1 MTNYSVTGMSC
12 ASCSAKVEKAV
23 SKVHGVKTVSVNL
36 LTNSMTIEGNASS
49 ENIISAVEKAGYRA
63 FLSADDLSSD
73 YISSQEKLLED
84 KTTPKYLRRLIIS
97 SIFLLI
103 LMYFCMGHEFF
114 NFPIPAYFIQ
124 NPNANGILQFILCSI
139 ILFINRHFFIN
150 GSKAFWHFT
159 PNMDSLVS
167 LGSGLSYLYSI
178 AILIINIFFKDVILP
193 ENVLYFESSAMIVT
207 LITIGKTLESFSK
220 GKTTNALKALMKL
233 SPETAVVIR
242 DGNEEVIPL
251 NQLKVNDIFIVKAG
265 DKIPADGIVIEGE
278 SSVDESALTGESI
291 PCDKSAGSS
300 ISSATVTLSGWLK
313 CKAQKV
319 GNDTT
324 LSQIIKMVS
333 EASNAKAPIAKIADK
348 VSLYFIPVVILLAI
362 TTAAIWFCYDTNFA
376 WALTRGISVL
386 VISCPCALGLA
397 TPVAIMVGNGI
408 GAKNGILFKSAEC
421 LEETGKAVTVI
432 LDKTGTLTEGK
443 PVVTDIIPLVQ
454 GITETDLLQVAYDVE
469 NKSDHPLARAICEKA
484 KELELKPRKVT
495 GFKNTAGNGISC
507 FENGDL
513 LCAGNLIYT
522 YANTKIPSEIL
533 SAAEKISHQGKTPL
547 FFTKNRNCLGIIALA
562 DKLKDD
568 AKEAVSQ
575 LYKMGMRIIML
586 TGDNKGTAQ
595 FAANEAGIKEVTA
608 GVLPKGKEQA
618 VLEIK
623 HDGKTIMVG
632 DGINDAPSLTCADI
646 GMAIGTGTDV
656 AIDAADIVLMNNS
669 VTDVCAAIRLSQ
681 ATMRIIKQNLF
692 WAFFY
697 NILLIPLA
705 AGVLYKPFGITV
717 NPVLSAAAMS
727 LSSFCVVMNAL
738 RLNLINIRNTKH
750 DKAASI
756 EKKLKGEVNMA
767 EINEKTIKIEGMKCE
782 HCEASVKKAIESIH
796 GIKDVFP
803 DHNTGETLIKFT
815 KDFPLEKIIKA
826 VEKAGFKVISN

>member
-23 SKVHGVKTVSVNL
+23 SKVHGVKQVSVNL
-36 LTNSMTIEGNASS
+36 LTNSMTVEGKASS
-49 ENIISAVEKAGYRA
+49 ESIISAVEKAGYRA
-63 FLSADDLSSD
+63 FLFTDDLSAD
-73 YISSQEKLLED
+73 FISNQEKLLKD
-84 KTTPKYLRRLIIS
+84 RTTPQYVRRLIIS
-97 SIFLLI
+97 SLFLLV
-103 LMYFCMGHEFF
+103 LMYFCFGHEVF
-114 NFPIPAYFIQ
+114 NFPLPSFFVQ
-124 NPNANGILQFILCSI
+124 NPDANGIIQFILCTI

-167 LGSGLSYLYSI
+167 LGSGLSYLYSV
-178 AILIINIFFKDVILP
+178 AILIIRIFFKDVELP
-193 ENVLYFESSAMIVT
+193 EITLYFESSAMIVT

-220 GKTTNALKALMKL
+220 GKTTTALKSLLKL
-233 SPETAVVIR
+233 SPETAVVVR
-242 DGNEEVIPL
+242 DGNEEVISL

-265 DKIPADGIVIEGE
+265 DKIPADGIVLEGDA
-278 SSVDESALTGESI
+278 SVDESALTGESI
-291 PCDKSAGSS
+291 PCDKNVNSP
-300 ISSATVTLSGWLK
+300 ITSATTCLSGWLK
-313 CKAQKV
+313 CRAVKV
-319 GNDTT
+319 GKDTT
-324 LSQIIKMVS
+324 LSQIIKLVS
-333 EASNAKAPIAKIADK
+333 DASNAKAPIAKIADK
-348 VSLYFIPVVILLAI
+348 VSLYFIPAVILLAI

-432 LDKTGTLTEGK
+432 LDKTGTITEGK
-443 PVVTDIIPLVQ
+443 PVVTDIIPLVE
-454 GITETDLLQVAYDVE
+454 GITETDLLQIAYDVE
-469 NKSDHPLARAICEKA
+469 NKSDHPLAKAICKKA
-484 KELELKPRKVT
+484 KEVKLKPRKIT

-513 LCAGNLIYT
+513 ICAGNLIYT
-522 YANTKIPSEIL
+522 YANTKIPSDIL
-533 SAAEKISHQGKTPL
+533 AAAEKISHQGKTPL
-547 FFTKNRNCLGIIALA
+547 FFTKNRNCLGLIALA
-562 DKLKDD
+562 DRLKDD
-568 AKEAVSQ
+568 AEEAVAQ
-575 LYKMGMRIIML
+575 LYKMGMRVIML
-586 TGDNKGTAQ
+586 TGDNKGTAH
-595 FAANEAGIKEVTA
+595 AAAKEAGIKEVIA

-656 AIDAADIVLMNNS
+656 AIDAADIVLMNDS

-681 ATMRIIKQNLF
+681 ATMRVIKQNLF

-717 NPVLSAAAMS
+717 SPVLSAAAMS

-738 RLNLINIRNTKH
+738 RLNLFNMKNTKH
-750 DKAASI
+750 DTTVSI
-756 EKKLKGEVNMA
+756 EKKIKGKTNMA
-767 EINEKTIKIEGMKCE
+767 DINEKTIKIEGMKCE
-782 HCEASVKKAIESIH
+782 HCEASVKKAIESVH
-796 GIKDVFP
+796 GVKEAFP
-803 DHNTGETLIKFT
+803 DHHTGETLVKFT

-826 VEKAGFKVISN
+826 VEKAGFKVN